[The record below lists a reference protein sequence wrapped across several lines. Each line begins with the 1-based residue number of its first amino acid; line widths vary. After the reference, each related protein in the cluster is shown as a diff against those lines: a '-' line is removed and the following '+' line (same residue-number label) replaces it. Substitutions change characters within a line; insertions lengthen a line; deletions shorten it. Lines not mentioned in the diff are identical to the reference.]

1 MALKIQSLKNLIYA
15 FLILLLG
22 FGASDLNG
30 QNIVYRDTFRNGVPA
45 TTAQIARWDAFRA
58 KLLSNLSYTGMV
70 IRGSYDQTGK
80 KCTDPTITKDM
91 ANALR
96 TYTTYISA
104 STGGNVW
111 STCNRYL
118 GEVWINPPSSCSGS
132 NCPSPGYIIRP
143 GIGTG
148 NQNWGG
154 INTATCGGPDQWME
168 LVFEVVPP
176 FNKDVS
182 TVEIITP
189 DVCVSSQDIKARFK
203 NTGKQSI
210 DSFQYTLKINSTVT
224 GPFWKKAKLATGKD
238 TVMVVSA
245 AYSFT
250 PSTNN
255 TITVWTSKP
264 DNKLDSFPKNDS
276 AFVAFRY
283 NGNKGTPNA
292 IDTSVCG
299 SQSVML
305 RAIPAAAGD
314 SIAWFSDRALNVL
327 IQLGPK
333 YTTKYLAS
341 GATYKFYVAS
351 YNGFAKGAL
360 NTGYG
365 FTNSWA
371 GTMFNLTANAGDL
384 LVDSLGINLYSNGA
398 PPGQNTPL
406 DIYMRQG
413 GFNGVEQDATKWTK
427 VWSGQVLSKGSQNRS
442 TCYFST
448 SLKAGIVY
456 GVYLNFT
463 GGAQQIPLLKGTP
476 QTFSNADLTLAG
488 GTMNYANFGS
498 IIQNGTFEG
507 EVFYRKVLCKSAP
520 DSAKLVINP
529 TPYGAKLIPGTP
541 FQTSPKKSGQG
552 TSASPHVVALGDTL
566 GFDLSAPTGYTNGAH
581 NGTWKVANV
590 SMFSKGGRALSSYT
604 WVDPSG
610 SGAGKLKYTPT
621 TTEIDSMVMVKV
633 RLQQIGGSNCDTFLT
648 HYIYVAPLPKPDFK
662 RASKVCDGDV
672 IDFTNTSTI
681 QSGFIEYKWF
691 FGDGDSSEAIDPIKQ
706 YPSFGTYYC
715 RLNAI
720 SSIYGYVRTKID
732 TIVVTQ
738 IPLVNFKVTNACETK
753 AHVFTN
759 TTTVSA
765 GTLQYSWNFGDNTAL
780 STVKSPTH
788 SYSTPGQYKVTLTAS
803 ANGCSASAT
812 KNAYLFPKPKA
823 SFTYPSGNK
832 YCTNT
837 PVTFNNTSTISSG
850 NMGVKWK
857 FEGGEFGTIN
867 KPEYTFSS
875 PGTFTVTAYAISEFG
890 CTDSAKNPITIFEAP
905 VVSFTNSSLCDQTP
919 TQFTNTSSVV
929 AGSSPKWSF
938 GDGNTSNASNPTH
951 QYAKVGP
958 TTVKLVVSTTA
969 GCADSVSKV
978 LNVGTQASVNF
989 DAQSACSG
997 QQVQFENKTTY
1008 QQGKIAYKWY
1018 FGGVDSSEISDPQ
1031 FTFNVANTKT
1041 FNITLRA
1048 TVDGG
1053 CVSELTKPLS
1063 ILELPSCGFTVADDW
1078 TPGDGYR
1085 TVKVTANNTTYPYY
1099 RFKFSDGG
1107 SLLTSSGTYQFPYEG
1122 DFEITMVARNSVDC
1136 ECLTTQSKSIRNSL
1150 GTNAIAGNEVRLYP
1164 NPSTGMVNIEATAGT
1179 KIQTVEVF
1187 NLLGEKMTVTVKTTE
1202 NTGTMEMGD
1211 VSNGVYLV
1219 KVTTTSGTITR
1230 RVTIN
1235 K

>member
-1 MALKIQSLKNLIYA
+1 M
-15 FLILLLG
+15 G
-22 FGASDLNG
+22 FGTTDLSG
-30 QNIVYRDTFRNGVPA
+30 QNIVYRDTFKNGVAP
-45 TTAQIARWDAFRA
+45 TTAQINRWDAFRA
-58 KLLSNLSYTGMV
+58 KLLSNLSYTGMT

-96 TYTTYISA
+96 TYTTYISGT
-104 STGGNVW
+104 TGGNVW

-148 NQNWGG
+148 NSNWGG
-154 INTATCGGPDQWME
+154 VNTATCGGPDQWME
-168 LVFEVVPP
+168 LVFEVTPP
-176 FNKDVS
+176 FNKDMS
-182 TVEIITP
+182 TFEIITP
-189 DVCVSSQDIKARFK
+189 DVCASSQDIKARFK
-203 NTGKQSI
+203 NSGKQAI

-224 GPFWKKAKLATGKD
+224 GPFWKKIKLASGKD
-238 TVMVVSA
+238 TVLVVKA
-245 AYSFT
+245 AHSYT
-250 PSTNN
+250 PNTNY
-255 TITVWTSKP
+255 TVSVWTSKP

-276 AFVAFRY
+276 AFATFRF
-283 NGNKGTPNA
+283 NGTKGVPNA

-299 SQSVML
+299 SQSVQL

-327 IQLGPK
+327 IKLGPK

-351 YNGFAKGAL
+351 YNGFTKATL
-360 NTGYG
+360 NTGYTM
-365 FTNSWA
+365 TNSWP
-371 GTMFNLTANAGDL
+371 GTMFDLTATAGDL
-384 LVDSLGINLYSNGA
+384 IVDSMGLNLYSNGA
-398 PPGQNTPL
+398 PVGQNAPL
-406 DIYMRQG
+406 QIYMRQG
-413 GFNGVEQDATKWTK
+413 GYLAQVQNSSAWTK
-427 VWSGQVLSKGSQNRS
+427 IFDGNVLSKGSQNRS
-442 TCYFST
+442 TCYVSFE
-448 SLKAGIVY
+448 LKSGIQY

-463 GGAQQIPLLKGTP
+463 SGAAQIPLVKPVNGTYS
-476 QTFSNADLTLAG
+476 TADLTLSG
-488 GTMNYANFGS
+488 GTLNQANFGS
-498 IIQNGTFEG
+498 YLTNYTFDG
-507 EVFYRKVLCKSAP
+507 EIFYRKILCKSAS

-581 NGTWKVANV
+581 NSTWKVANV
-590 SMFSKGGRALSSYT
+590 SMFSKGGRALTSFT
-604 WVDPSG
+604 WADPSG
-610 SGAGKLKYTPT
+610 AGAGKLKYTPT
-621 TTEIDSMVMVKV
+621 TTEIDSIVMVKV

-648 HYIYVAPLPKPDFK
+648 HYIYVAPLPKPNFK
-662 RASKVCDGDV
+662 RATKVCDGDV
-672 IDFTNTSTI
+672 IDFTNTSSI
-681 QSGFIEYKWF
+681 QSGFIEYKWY
-691 FGDGDSSEAIDPIKQ
+691 FGDGDSSEAVDPIKQ
-706 YPSFGTYYC
+706 YSAFGTYYC
-715 RLNAI
+715 KLNAI

-765 GTLQYSWNFGDNTAL
+765 GTLQYSWNFGDASPL

-788 SYSTPGQYKVTLTAS
+788 SYTTAGQYKVTLTAS

-823 SFTYPSGNK
+823 SFTYPSANK

-850 NMGVKWK
+850 IMGVKWT

-867 KPEYTFSS
+867 QPEYTFKS
-875 PGTFTVTAYAISEFG
+875 PGTFTVTEYAISEFG
-890 CTDSAKNPITIFEAP
+890 CMDSAKKAITIFEAP
-905 VVSFTNSSLCDQTP
+905 VVSFTNSGLCDQTP

-938 GDGNTSNASNPTH
+938 GDGITSNVSNPTH

-969 GCADSVSKV
+969 GCADSISKV
-978 LNVGTQASVNF
+978 LNVGTQASVSF

-997 QQVQFENKTTY
+997 QAVQFENKTTY
-1008 QQGKIAYKWY
+1008 QQGNIAYKWY
-1018 FGGVDSSEISDPQ
+1018 FGGVDSSEVSDPK

-1063 ILELPSCGFTVADDW
+1063 ILELPTCGFTVADDW

-1122 DFEITMVARNSVDC
+1122 DFEITMIARNAVDC
-1136 ECLTTQSKSIRNSL
+1136 ECTSTQNKAIRNSL
-1150 GTNAIAGNEVRLYP
+1150 GSAQVAGNEVRLYP
-1164 NPSTGMVNIEATAGT
+1164 NPSTGLVNIEATAGT

-1187 NLLGEKMTVTVKTTE
+1187 NLLGEKMTVTVKTSE
-1202 NTGTMEMGD
+1202 NTGTMEMGE

-1219 KVTTTSGTITR
+1219 KVTTTGGTITR